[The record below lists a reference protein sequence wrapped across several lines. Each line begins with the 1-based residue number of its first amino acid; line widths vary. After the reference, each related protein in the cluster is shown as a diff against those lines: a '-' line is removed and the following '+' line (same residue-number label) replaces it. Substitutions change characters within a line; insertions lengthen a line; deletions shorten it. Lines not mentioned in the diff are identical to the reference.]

1 MIGVLVNLAD
11 AAAAEEFFQLFKTPW
26 EFFQQG
32 RSYDVVIACTDEIPE
47 LDAKLLL
54 IYSSSVTSFDRQ
66 ANLVP
71 RSRLRQVT
79 VDYGDTRF
87 PIYGNLLTLAGSG
100 TTVLAATSTGE
111 SAGLQVDSS
120 DPAVVRFGYDLFQ
133 EVAALL
139 TVGQPVENARIPTL
153 EIHILLLRECILGAG
168 VSIVEIPP
176 VPAGYGFI
184 TCLTHD
190 IDFVGIR
197 RHKFDHTILGFLYRA
212 TLGAVRNYFR
222 GRISFMRLLKNWQA
236 TLTLPFVHLGWAKDF
251 WLPFDWYLEVEKDL
265 PATYFLI
272 PFRKRAGDKV
282 SVPRAEKR
290 AAPYDIGDIPEWTA
304 RLVQAGCEIGVHG
317 IDAWHSVDKAR
328 EEFQRVA
335 AVVPQPGIG
344 VRMHWLLRDQNTLDV
359 LDQSGYDYDSTSGYN
374 ETPGYLCGTT
384 QVFRPLGGRTLL
396 ELPMHIQDGAL
407 FFRERLDLSEAEAW
421 ELCVRMIREARK
433 YGGVTTVLWHDR
445 SPGPERFW
453 GDFYVRLVREIKA
466 QKPWFASA
474 GQAVSWF
481 RQRRSVV
488 FERQGAGDVVGREM
502 AGAKTT
508 PAVPPMVL
516 RVHRARRSDEGTPR
530 HAGEVA
536 ETFDLPWTGE
546 TQTEVSELLCP
557 SETARD
563 DASVLSF
570 RA

>member
-1 MIGVLVNLAD
+1 
-11 AAAAEEFFQLFKTPW
+11 
-26 EFFQQG
+26 
-32 RSYDVVIACTDEIPE
+32 
-47 LDAKLLL
+47 
-54 IYSSSVTSFDRQ
+54 
-66 ANLVP
+66 
-71 RSRLRQVT
+71 
-79 VDYGDTRF
+79 
-87 PIYGNLLTLAGSG
+87 
-100 TTVLAATSTGE
+100 
-111 SAGLQVDSS
+111 
-120 DPAVVRFGYDLFQ
+120 
-133 EVAALL
+133 
-139 TVGQPVENARIPTL
+139 
-153 EIHILLLRECILGAG
+153 
-168 VSIVEIPP
+168 
-176 VPAGYGFI
+176 
-184 TCLTHD
+184 
-190 IDFVGIR
+190 
-197 RHKFDHTILGFLYRA
+197 
-212 TLGAVRNYFR
+212 
-222 GRISFMRLLKNWQA
+222 MRLLKNWQA
-236 TLTLPFVHLGWAKDF
+236 ALSLPFVHLGWAKDF
-251 WLPFDWYLEVEKDL
+251 WLPFEWYLEVEKGL

-272 PFRKRAGDKV
+272 PFKKRAGDKV
-282 SVPRAEKR
+282 AVPHAQKR
-290 AAPYDIGDIPEWTA
+290 AAPYDISDIPEWTA
-304 RLVQAGCEIGVHG
+304 SLVQAGCEIGVHG

-344 VRMHWLLRDQNTLDV
+344 VRMHWLLRDQNTLEV

-374 ETPGYLCGTT
+374 EAPGYLCGTT

-407 FFRERLDLSEAEAW
+407 FFGERLDLSEAEAW
-421 ELCVRMIREARK
+421 ELCARMIQDVRK
-433 YGGVTTVLWHDR
+433 FGGVTTILWHDR

-453 GDFYVRLVREIKA
+453 GDFYIRLVREIKA
-466 QKPWFASA
+466 QKPWFAAA

-481 RQRRSVV
+481 RQRRGVV
-488 FERQGAGDVVGREM
+488 FERLGTGDVVGRAM

-508 PAVPPMVL
+508 PGVPQMVL